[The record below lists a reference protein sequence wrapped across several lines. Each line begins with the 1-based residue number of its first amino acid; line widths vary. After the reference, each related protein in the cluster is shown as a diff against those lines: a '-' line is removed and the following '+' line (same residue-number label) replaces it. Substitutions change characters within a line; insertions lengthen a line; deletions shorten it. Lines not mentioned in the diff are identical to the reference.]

1 MYTFSEIKIA
11 LSGSLA
17 KVEQFI
23 QTVSP
28 ATLHAKPTA
37 KWSIAEELF
46 HLISSDM
53 GSAQAFSQSAS
64 TLRET
69 RHSLRNYNE
78 IVAEYR
84 EKYAMGGIVIPTH
97 LVPDEETH
105 NRQQMQFLDDFSRA
119 ASTLQQSLST
129 WTEDILDLFTVW
141 KHPLL
146 GPVTAREMLFFTI
159 FHNRHH
165 LASMQAK
172 QTYLENN
179 AKM

>member
-11 LSGSLA
+11 LSESLA
-17 KVEQFI
+17 KIEQFI

-28 ATLHAKPTA
+28 AILHAKPTV

-53 GSAQAFSQSAS
+53 GSAQAFCQSVA

-69 RHSLRNYNE
+69 KHNLRNYNE
-78 IVAEYR
+78 IITEYR
-84 EKYAMGGIVIPTH
+84 EKYATGGTVIPTR
-97 LVPDEETH
+97 LIPNEETH
-105 NRQQMQFLDDFSRA
+105 NRQQMQFLDDFSKA
-119 ASTLQQSLST
+119 ASALQQSLST
-129 WTEDILDLFTVW
+129 WTEDTLDLFTVW

-172 QTYLENN
+172 QTCLENN